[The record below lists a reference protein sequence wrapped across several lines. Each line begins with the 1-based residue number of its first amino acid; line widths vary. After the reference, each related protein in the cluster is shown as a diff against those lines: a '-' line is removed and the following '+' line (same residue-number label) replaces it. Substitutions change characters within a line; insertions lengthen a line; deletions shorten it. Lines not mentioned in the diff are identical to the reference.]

1 MKPKLVTAGI
11 LTSLALVMTAC
22 SGGVTS
28 LDPQSSQT
36 GTASDGAL
44 TVGTAN
50 FSENVI
56 LGHLYAGVLKAKGI
70 DATVKENLGSREII
84 VPALQ
89 GGDIDV
95 LPEYQGSLL
104 QYLDKNA
111 KQSAAEEVQAA
122 LGPVMPKGLKVLP
135 YAAAENKDVYVV
147 TKETADKYSLKT
159 LDDLKAHS
167 TELVFGG
174 PAEDKTRFVGLVG
187 LKEVYG
193 AEFKEF
199 KALDAGGPLTR
210 GALEGGDIQ
219 VANLFS
225 TDVTIVNNG
234 WVVLEDPKKLVPAQH
249 VVPLINESKASATV
263 TAALA
268 VLNDKLTT
276 EELTKLDARVDNDK
290 EDPDTVAQEWLKEQ
304 GLAS

>member
-1 MKPKLVTAGI
+1 MKPKPVT
-11 LTSLALVMTAC
+11 TSLLASLVLVLTAC
-22 SGGVTS
+22 SGGVTT
-28 LDPQSSQT
+28 LDPQSSRS
-36 GTASDGAL
+36 GSADAGAI

-70 DATVKENLGSREII
+70 DATVKANLGSREII

-89 GGDIDV
+89 QGDIDV

-111 KQSAAEEVQAA
+111 KQSTAEEVQQA
-122 LGPVMPKGLKVLP
+122 LGPVLPKGLKVLP
-135 YAAAENKDVYVV
+135 YAPAENKDVYVV
-147 TKETADKYSLKT
+147 TKETADRYGLKT
-159 LDDLKAHS
+159 LDDLKPHAAQ
-167 TELVFGG
+167 LVFGG
-174 PAEDKTRFVGLVG
+174 PPEDKTRFVGLVG

-225 TDVTIVNNG
+225 TDVTIGNKG
-234 WVVLEDPKKLVPAQH
+234 WVVLEDPKTLVPAQH
-249 VVPLINESKASATV
+249 VVPLINESKASDTV

-268 VLNDKLTT
+268 ALNEKLTT
-276 EELTKLDARVDNDK
+276 EELTELDAKVDNDK
-290 EDPDTVAQEWLKEQ
+290 EDPDDVAEAWLKEQ
-304 GLAS
+304 GLTS

>member
-1 MKPKLVTAGI
+1 MKSRLVATAL
-11 LTSLALVMTAC
+11 LTSLALAVTAC
-22 SGGVTS
+22 SGGVTT
-28 LDPQSSQT
+28 LDPQSTKS
-36 GTASDGAL
+36 GSADAGAL

-70 DATVKENLGSREII
+70 NVKVKENLGSREII

-89 GGDIDV
+89 QGDIDL

-111 KQSAAEEVQAA
+111 KQSAAEEVQQA
-122 LGPVMPKGLKVLP
+122 LGPVLPKGLKVLP
-135 YAAAENKDVYVV
+135 YAAAEDKDVFVV
-147 TKETADKYSLKT
+147 TKATADKYNLKT
-159 LDDLKAHS
+159 MADLKAHGA
-167 TELVFGG
+167 ELVFGG

-193 AEFKEF
+193 VEFKEF
-199 KALDAGGPLTR
+199 KALDAGGPLTK

-219 VANLFS
+219 VGNLFS
-225 TDVTIVNNG
+225 TDVTIANKG
-234 WVVLEDPKKLVPAQH
+234 WVVLEDPKKLIPAQH
-249 VVPLINESKASATV
+249 VVPLINEAKANATV

-268 VLNDKLTT
+268 TLKDKLTT
-276 EELTKLDARVDNDK
+276 AELSKLDAKVDNDK
-290 EDPDTVAQEWLKEQ
+290 EDPDAVAEAWLKEQ
-304 GLAS
+304 GLTS

>member
-1 MKPKLVTAGI
+1 MKVRLAAAA
-11 LTSLALVMTAC
+11 LAAFSLTAC

-28 LDPQSSQT
+28 LEPADSGSKD
-36 GTASDGAL
+36 AGAIV
-44 TVGTAN
+44 VGTAN

-56 LGHLYAGVLKAKGI
+56 LGHLYAGVLRAKGLTV
-70 DATVKENLGSREII
+70 TVKPNLGSREII

-89 GGDIDV
+89 QGDIDV

-111 KQSAAEEVQAA
+111 KQTSAEDVQTA
-122 LGPVMPKGLKVLP
+122 LTPVLPKGLKVLP
-135 YAAAENKDVYVV
+135 YAGAENKDVFVV
-147 TKETADKYSLKT
+147 TKETADKHKLKT
-159 LDDLKAHS
+159 LDDLKAAS
-167 TELVFGG
+167 AELVLGG
-174 PAEDKTRFVGLVG
+174 PAEDKTRYVGLIG

-193 AEFKEF
+193 VEFKEF
-199 KALDAGGPLTR
+199 KSLDAGGPLTK

-225 TDVTIVNNG
+225 TDVTIKNNG
-234 WVVLEDPKKLVPAQH
+234 WVVLEDSKDLVPAQH
-249 VVPLINESKASATV
+249 VMPLINETKASADV

-276 EELTKLDARVDNDK
+276 DELSKLDAKVDNDK
-290 EDPDTVAQEWLKEQ
+290 EDPDKVAEAWLKQQ
-304 GLAS
+304 GLTS

>member
-1 MKPKLVTAGI
+1 MKPKLVTAGL
-11 LTSLALVMTAC
+11 LTSLALVVTAC
-22 SGGVTS
+22 SGGVTT
-28 LDPQSSQT
+28 LDPQSGQS
-36 GTASDGAL
+36 GSADAGAI

-56 LGHLYAGVLKAKGI
+56 LGHLYAGVLNAKGL
-70 DATVKENLGSREII
+70 DATVKANLGSREII

-89 GGDIDV
+89 QGDIDV

-111 KQSAAEEVQAA
+111 KQSTADEVQQA
-122 LGPVMPKGLKVLP
+122 LGPVLPKGLKVLP
-135 YAAAENKDVYVV
+135 YAPAENKDVYVV
-147 TKETADKYSLKT
+147 TKETADKYDLKT
-159 LDDLKAHS
+159 LDDLKAHAA
-167 TELVFGG
+167 ELVFGG
-174 PAEDKTRFVGLVG
+174 PPEDKTRFVGLVG

-193 AEFKEF
+193 VEFAEF

-225 TDVTIVNNG
+225 TDVTIGNKG
-234 WVVLEDPKKLVPAQH
+234 WVVLEDPKTLVPAQH
-249 VVPLINESKASATV
+249 VVPLINESKASDTV

-268 VLNDKLTT
+268 ALNERLTT
-276 EELTKLDARVDNDK
+276 EELTKLDAKVDNDK
-290 EDPDTVAQEWLKEQ
+290 EDPDSVAEAWLKEQ
-304 GLAS
+304 GLTS